1 MRKKYFIIFSV
12 VLFTLINCAF
22 AYSDNFKYMFSIP
35 FILLL
40 LRIIV
45 IVLLIIFL
53 IKKINE

>member
-1 MRKKYFIIFSV
+1 MEIEYGLKQVEDSRV
-12 VLFTLINCAF
+12 
-22 AYSDNFKYMFSIP
+22 YMFSIP